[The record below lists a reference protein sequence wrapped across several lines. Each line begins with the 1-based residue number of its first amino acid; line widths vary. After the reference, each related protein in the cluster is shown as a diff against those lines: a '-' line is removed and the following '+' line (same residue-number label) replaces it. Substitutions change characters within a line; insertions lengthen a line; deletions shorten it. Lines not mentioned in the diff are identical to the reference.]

1 MKVIS
6 KLISNQLSLNIIVLS
21 RVKFTTN
28 INNTKENVFY
38 NLADGYLDTLFN
50 KLDSCEKVNF
60 DNLEYSQGVLNFTIL
75 KNKHFVLNLQRPNKQ
90 IWLSSP
96 ISGPQRY
103 EYNEITKE
111 WINVRDK
118 VTKLTPLI
126 NDEINQIMQNNNI
139 LKEKINL
146 L

>member
-1 MKVIS
+1 MKSIS
-6 KLISNQLSLNIIVLS
+6 KLIKEKTTFNRKMIPL
-21 RVKFTTN
+21 VKFTSN
-28 INNTKENVFY
+28 VNNTKENIFY
-38 NLADGYLDTLFN
+38 NLADGYLDSLFN

-75 KNKHFVLNLQRPNKQ
+75 KNKHYVLNLQRPNKQ

-103 EYNEITKE
+103 EYDENTKE

-118 VTKLTPLI
+118 VTKISSLI
-126 NDEINQIMQNNNI
+126 NDEINLIMQNNNI